1 MSIDDIRYLEG
12 ALVPEIS
19 DKSQDT
25 TEVPTGRRRD
35 YIPSSEPGSR
45 LPHMNV
51 RVLKA
56 ASSEGTM
63 STLDLVCGDKLE
75 FLLIIAPLRES
86 YDLAVAA
93 FKVAEQFKVPI
104 KVCVMWPQ
112 SFFDERVGG
121 SKASLEPYTNYID
134 VEEVKRS
141 SSSPSW
147 WEMCQMTN
155 GGAILVRPDEH
166 IACRVKSGVVGD
178 SALQMENVFSLIL
191 GMQETHT

>member
-56 ASSEGTM
+56 ASS
-63 STLDLVCGDKLE
+63 
-75 FLLIIAPLRES
+75 
-86 YDLAVAA
+86 
-93 FKVAEQFKVPI
+93 
-104 KVCVMWPQ
+104 KVCPV
-112 SFFDERVGG
+112 S
-121 SKASLEPYTNYID
+121 I
-134 VEEVKRS
+134 
-141 SSSPSW
+141 
-147 WEMCQMTN
+147 
-155 GGAILVRPDEH
+155 
-166 IACRVKSGVVGD
+166 
-178 SALQMENVFSLIL
+178 
-191 GMQETHT
+191 